1 MGLASVALEKL
12 GDVEYIHISISV
24 RLNVVKKYSLE
35 IMHTGVYICVCH
47 KPTVKTLE
55 HSSKHVQRYQ

>member
-24 RLNVVKKYSLE
+24 RLNVVKK
-35 IMHTGVYICVCH
+35 
-47 KPTVKTLE
+47 
-55 HSSKHVQRYQ
+55 